1 MKLNYFIAV
10 LSIIAFASMAGASGD
25 HAGGHGS
32 GDVIGQAGNPEKVTR
47 TISIDM
53 SDAMRFTPAT
63 ITVKQG
69 ETIRFIVRNS
79 GDIPH
84 EMVLGTEKDLMEHY
98 EAMKKHPEMEHEDDN
113 MVTVQP
119 GKTGEIIW
127 HFTKAGT
134 VSFACLLPGHYEAGM
149 KGAVKVKTGNALSE
163 EKQGETGIQQYPASI
178 EMTDGVIRKIDK
190 NNSKITIK
198 HGEIKNLDM
207 PGMTMVF
214 QVKHPELLD
223 KVQAGDKV
231 KFRVEKAGSAF
242 VITDI
247 QPE

>member
-1 MKLNYFIAV
+1 MKLNCIIAV
-10 LSIIAFASMAGASGD
+10 LSITVFASMAGASD
-25 HAGGHGS
+25 KHAGDHGS

-69 ETIRFIVRNS
+69 ETIRFVVRNS
-79 GDIPH
+79 GKIPH

-98 EAMKKHPEMEHEDDN
+98 EAMKKHPEMEHADDN

-127 HFTKAGT
+127 HFTKAGS

-149 KGAVKVKTGNALSE
+149 KGAVKVKAGT
-163 EKQGETGIQQYPASI
+163 
-178 EMTDGVIRKIDK
+178 RKRSDK
-190 NNSKITIK
+190 K
-198 HGEIKNLDM
+198 
-207 PGMTMVF
+207 
-214 QVKHPELLD
+214 
-223 KVQAGDKV
+223 
-231 KFRVEKAGSAF
+231 
-242 VITDI
+242 
-247 QPE
+247 